1 MNYLYLLTQSTNTG
15 YDTYDSCVVC
25 APDADTAR
33 TIQPNGA
40 SRADVW
46 QAWGRSWAYSDD
58 EVKVTLIGVAD
69 PSVEQGVV
77 LASYNAG

>member
-1 MNYLYLLTQSTNTG
+1 MNLYLLTQSTNRD

-33 TIQPNGA
+33 TIQPNDRPPCKWPVR
-40 SRADVW
+40 S
-46 QAWGRSWAYSDD
+46 SWAPAED
-58 EVKVTLIGVAD
+58 VKVTLIGVAD
-69 PSVEQGVV
+69 PSVKPGSV